1 MAMGVAFV
9 SGFLKGMNDVAREK
23 NEKLLKEQELE
34 AERKKMLGGWVV
46 ELAKSKNVDTNSEG
60 FKNLASEAGLSGL
73 ANISNTMGDIDSSIN
88 YGNAKFVKPKDFDK
102 NILLDNQMRA
112 GGTWLT
118 WANNTFADENSRAR
132 LMDELNKNPMA
143 KKKFVGDLQRYSNL
157 FIDGQILKKMET
169 QSGDRTYIQP
179 ESAFN
184 ILYSNLG
191 DLSGEV
197 GVSLDEKVVSAAAQ
211 KGEIKNP
218 SNALVFTFTTGQN
231 EAKKEPFDFTDT
243 ELNAITTIAQR
254 NGYDNP
260 QEYINNFK
268 DVVRAD
274 TGREA
279 YQVLIT
285 AAEFETKGYG
295 QLNLTGGGSA
305 EMRAQL
311 GNDLI
316 EEFGDDPYMQAQS
329 IVPLVTIQED
339 KYAAANKRKGYT
351 VQLKAPE
358 DYFARNKLSREKVM
372 EQYEASNQ
380 ALAKLN
386 QLKGLIAD
394 DMTPTGL
401 KAAFVKVG
409 FGIFGEGG
417 QAEQIFGNFN
427 LDTETG
433 TTPQNL
439 IQGAIDKGFLSAES
453 ARNLSTVD
461 ALKLSLAAEMARAVD
476 PSGRLSN
483 QDFEIQLQR
492 LGQSGLFTSKVQ
504 AGASLDAVISDFQR
518 TQRRLVLLN
527 EVATAD
533 SFGLREAR
541 LLKADRIARQA
552 LNAAYRMS
560 ATAPAAT
567 APVPAAGEQPQTG
580 LTLDPSGFYTD
591 GNNNWFRDEAGTQ
604 PANMNDVLK
613 AMGAGEKS

>member
-1 MAMGVAFV
+1 
-9 SGFLKGMNDVAREK
+9 
-23 NEKLLKEQELE
+23 
-34 AERKKMLGGWVV
+34 
-46 ELAKSKNVDTNSEG
+46 
-60 FKNLASEAGLSGL
+60 
-73 ANISNTMGDIDSSIN
+73 
-88 YGNAKFVKPKDFDK
+88 
-102 NILLDNQMRA
+102 
-112 GGTWLT
+112 
-118 WANNTFADENSRAR
+118 
-132 LMDELNKNPMA
+132 
-143 KKKFVGDLQRYSNL
+143 
-157 FIDGQILKKMET
+157 
-169 QSGDRTYIQP
+169 
-179 ESAFN
+179 
-184 ILYSNLG
+184 
-191 DLSGEV
+191 
-197 GVSLDEKVVSAAAQ
+197 
-211 KGEIKNP
+211 
-218 SNALVFTFTTGQN
+218 
-231 EAKKEPFDFTDT
+231 
-243 ELNAITTIAQR
+243 
-254 NGYDNP
+254 
-260 QEYINNFK
+260 
-268 DVVRAD
+268 
-274 TGREA
+274 
-279 YQVLIT
+279 
-285 AAEFETKGYG
+285 
-295 QLNLTGGGSA
+295 
-305 EMRAQL
+305 
-311 GNDLI
+311 
-316 EEFGDDPYMQAQS
+316 
-329 IVPLVTIQED
+329 LVTIQED

-439 IQGAIDKGFLSAES
+439 VQGAVDKGFLSAES